1 MKEPAVLRP
10 CIKAAISRKAASGI
24 LCPIPPLWLA
34 VLMMVSAPAA
44 FGPAHAQQM
53 VAQHAPASSSKPS
66 RIVSLNLCADELLL
80 RLVPKE
86 RILSITTLATDMV
99 SSSVADLAQGVPTNR
114 GLAEE
119 VIPLGPDLVLA
130 GALTTR
136 ATVSTLRRFGVD
148 VMDLAPPQSLD
159 EAYAQIRAVA
169 TRLGEPEKGEEMVRE
184 LQASIPASPPR
195 QTEQHLPRAVVVR
208 PNGFTAGRHTLADDL
223 IRRAGLDNVAARL
236 KPDKLGQLSL
246 EEIVTARPEVVILD
260 TDPNTPASIAGM
272 IMHHPALT
280 QAVAGARVVNLPT
293 RLWACAGPQL
303 AEAYARL
310 TGAVQASPFP
320 SASAGNPPAH
330 HAAHRRDPTDTA
342 TGETRP

>member
-1 MKEPAVLRP
+1 M
-10 CIKAAISRKAASGI
+10 SRKSAFGLMFQAAR
-24 LCPIPPLWLA
+24 LWL
-34 VLMMVSAPAA
+34 VMLMAVSAPGA
-44 FGPAHAQQM
+44 FSPVLAQQVM
-53 VAQHAPASSSKPS
+53 AQHAPAPSPKPS

-80 RLVPKE
+80 RLVPKA
-86 RILSITTLATDMV
+86 RILSVTTLASDTV

-130 GALTTR
+130 GAFTTR
-136 ATVSTLRRFGVD
+136 ATVSNLRRFGVD

-159 EAYAQIRAVA
+159 EAYTQIRAVA
-169 TRLGEPEKGEEMVRE
+169 ARLGEPEKGEEMVRE
-184 LQASIPASPPR
+184 LQASIPSSAPR
-195 QTEQHLPRAVVVR
+195 QTKMRPLRAVVVR
-208 PNGFTAGRHTLADDL
+208 PNGFTAGRQTLADDL
-223 IRRAGLDNVAARL
+223 LRRAGLDNVAARL

-260 TDPNTPASIAGM
+260 TDPDAPASIAGM

-280 QAVAGARVVNLPT
+280 HAVTEARVVNLPT

-310 TGAVQASPFP
+310 SGAAQAGPSP
-320 SASAGNPPAH
+320 SASADDPPSH
-330 HAAHRRDPTDTA
+330 HAAHMPQSA
-342 TGETRP
+342 TSGAEEAMR